1 MALEASTPDAN
12 ARQKANPI
20 LALHAAAGGIA
31 AMPHLPPPEAVSPDA
46 LPSPARPAPFA
57 GRAPE
62 FALLQSH
69 NMLRG
74 IPAGVLQAL
83 VEKCRTITL
92 DRNEV
97 LLTPGE
103 ENHTL
108 YFLLSGQ
115 LEVHL
120 DSRDS
125 GNSFPIYAGEVI
137 GEMSII
143 EERPVSA
150 WVVGEQPSQLLAM
163 PEQVFWSHF
172 VSIPQATRN
181 LLQLLI
187 SRVRRTDAV
196 LAKELERK
204 VRYEHLQREL
214 ESAAKI
220 QASILP
226 GINPMF
232 PKHPQV
238 DAHAVIKPAREVGGD
253 FFDALALNDHCLCV
267 AVGDVCG
274 KGLAAA
280 LFMVRVI
287 TLLRVCLLREHNPAA
302 VLPAV
307 NRLLC
312 EANEEAMFVTLA
324 VVLFDTRTGRL
335 TYLNGGHN
343 PPLLSVCA
351 QPFAPWQPPKGK
363 ALGVEPQAAFS
374 TSEFVLQPG
383 DTLVLYTDG
392 VTEAENER
400 HEQFNVARAAKA
412 LSQAIP
418 YARVIETV
426 ANLERAIGDFTGDA
440 PQSDD
445 ITVLALRYQGDLGDF
460 PHV

>member
-1 MALEASTPDAN
+1 
-12 ARQKANPI
+12 
-20 LALHAAAGGIA
+20 
-31 AMPHLPPPEAVSPDA
+31 
-46 LPSPARPAPFA
+46 
-57 GRAPE
+57 
-62 FALLQSH
+62 
-69 NMLRG
+69 MLKG
-74 IPAGVLQAL
+74 IPVGVLQAL
-83 VEKCRTITL
+83 VEKCQTVTL
-92 DRNEV
+92 GRGEV

-108 YFLLSGQ
+108 FYLLSGQ

-125 GNSFPIYAGEVI
+125 GNCFPIYAGEVI

-150 WVVGEQPSQLLAM
+150 WVVGEQPSLLLAM
-163 PEQVFWSHF
+163 PEQVFWTHF

-187 SRVRRTDAV
+187 ARVRRTDSV
-196 LAKELERK
+196 LAKELERR

-226 GINPMF
+226 GVKPMF
-232 PKHPQV
+232 PNHPQV

-253 FFDALALNDHCLCV
+253 FFDALALNDHSLCV

-312 EANEEAMFVTLA
+312 EANEESMFVTLA
-324 VVLFDTRTGRL
+324 VVLLDTRTGKL

-343 PPLLSVCA
+343 PPLLSC
-351 QPFAPWQPPKGK
+351 QGRPFALWEPPKGK
-363 ALGVEPQAAFS
+363 VLGVEPNASFS
-374 TSEFVLQPG
+374 VKELVLQPG

-392 VTEAENER
+392 VSEAENER
-400 HEQFNVARAAKA
+400 HDQFKVGRAAKA
-412 LSQAIP
+412 LSQAGP
-418 YARVIETV
+418 HGGVIEIV
-426 ANLERAIGDFTGDA
+426 ENLEEAIGNFAGGA
-440 PQSDD
+440 QQSDD
-445 ITVLALRYQGDLGDF
+445 ITVLALRYKGDASDL
-460 PHV
+460 PSV

>member
-1 MALEASTPDAN
+1 
-12 ARQKANPI
+12 
-20 LALHAAAGGIA
+20 
-31 AMPHLPPPEAVSPDA
+31 
-46 LPSPARPAPFA
+46 
-57 GRAPE
+57 
-62 FALLQSH
+62 
-69 NMLRG
+69 MLKG
-74 IPAGVLQAL
+74 IPVGVLQAL
-83 VEKCRTITL
+83 VEKCQTVTL
-92 DRNEV
+92 GRGEV

-108 YFLLSGQ
+108 YYLLSGQ

-125 GNSFPIYAGEVI
+125 GNCFPIYAGEVI

-150 WVVGEQPSQLLAM
+150 WVVGEQPSLLLAM
-163 PEQVFWSHF
+163 PEQVFWTHF

-187 SRVRRTDAV
+187 ARVRRTDSV
-196 LAKELERK
+196 LAKELERR

-226 GINPMF
+226 SVKPMF
-232 PKHPQV
+232 PNHPQV

-312 EANEEAMFVTLA
+312 EANEESMFVTLA
-324 VVLFDTRTGRL
+324 VVLLDTRTGKL

-343 PPLLSVCA
+343 PPLLST
-351 QPFAPWQPPKGK
+351 QGRPFALWEPPKGK
-363 ALGVEPQAAFS
+363 VLGVEPNADFS
-374 TSEFVLQPG
+374 TRELVLQPG
-383 DTLVLYTDG
+383 ETLVLYTDG

-400 HEQFNVARAAKA
+400 HEQFKVARAAKA
-412 LSQAIP
+412 LSQGGP
-418 YARVIETV
+418 HGGVIEIV
-426 ANLERAIGDFTGDA
+426 ENLEKAIGSFAGGA

-445 ITVLALRYQGDLGDF
+445 ITMLALRYKGDASDL
-460 PHV
+460 PSV